1 MAAIYTVATVF
12 FFPGLILTLGAGF
25 AFGLLWGTV
34 CVVVGSN
41 AGACLAFLLGR
52 FLLREWVVSLAKG
65 YPVFAA
71 LDAAIAVLCISFF
84 FFLATKFL
92 DQSNGWLLIILIRL
106 SPVIPFNVIN
116 YVLGITVRAAH
127 IYLLRIQ
134 GSFILRLRALLIR
147 CDASCHCIVCVR
159 PFPVFIFG

>member
-1 MAAIYTVATVF
+1 MTAIYIVATVF
-12 FFPGLILTLGAGF
+12 FFPGLVLTLGAGF

-84 FFLATKFL
+84 FFFGTKFK
-92 DQSNGWLLIILIRL
+92 DKSNGWRF
-106 SPVIPFNVIN
+106 VIVI
-116 YVLGITVRAAH
+116 
-127 IYLLRIQ
+127 
-134 GSFILRLRALLIR
+134 SM
-147 CDASCHCIVCVR
+147 
-159 PFPVFIFG
+159 